1 MRMRFGSGAPDDE
14 AVTQQIPRRSDRG
27 RVIPRLPGSLDP
39 AGRGATDGT
48 EVMSLDELMDLAAE
62 TSTPAPPQ
70 PDRPAATSP
79 QPPPPPPAATSP
91 QPPPPPPA
99 ASRPAMPRRPAPA
112 AAAARAPAPA
122 VPAGPDLRQRV
133 ITDARRAYVAGV
145 DRGREWLREGD
156 NGLIAATVALA
167 LLLLLVVAAL

>member
-70 PDRPAATSP
+70 PDR
-79 QPPPPPPAATSP
+79 PAATSP